1 MTFRLAAAL
10 WLALAALAPGAA
22 AAAPPR
28 APATSTTVQEETTA
42 LLSEIAKDWA
52 RMQQADGVFPN
63 PFAADAV
70 AHPPFSPPPLTY
82 GLLRQGARDRDAAVL
97 HAAHR
102 ALPLSVSAKNA
113 STFDMVAAAYA
124 YRAPGLPRDLRDWL
138 ADYMSRYGIPHNGQ
152 GCFVRP
158 GCWHNLVL
166 VDALAVLAITNN
178 GIASPRPEDR
188 MYDTATVR
196 AAAADVV
203 NRRIPALVDH
213 RLRASGPFGQMR
225 GTLLSDPNR
234 NQLAYHALCTFML
247 GQAVRELGPDA
258 SAAAVQVLRETLDSL
273 AVLVA
278 PDGDMSYMG
287 RGQAQVWVP
296 ALTAGAMMEGAR
308 LLAVTDPTRAGRYLA
323 VAQRAVERLRT
334 RHLYASGLQLVPG
347 AATRATTN
355 GIDDYANTVA
365 YNGLAMFGLAV
376 AADAGAELPPLA
388 AGTMPAD
395 RALAVTD
402 SARSGM
408 GVVADGQTWMAVHRH
423 TPKGSDMRYDFGLL
437 ALKRRGLGG
446 WHDVLAPRPLTKPRG
461 RHPRSA
467 GPNLVVRGRPIIPH
481 GVRLRSTDG
490 RLTARGGWRRS
501 GRWVRRATFAWT
513 LRRNGG
519 ARLTVRGLHA
529 GDRLVLLAFTP
540 AGTGRRVGRNAVMAG
555 GTPWRLSVPVKVR
568 RTPGYHSGPVED
580 LDALELH
587 VRAGKRPLTVDV
599 G

>member
-1 MTFRLAAAL
+1 MTLRLTAAL

-22 AAAPPR
+22 PAAPPPAR
-28 APATSTTVQEETTA
+28 ATSATVQAETTA
-42 LLSEIAKDWA
+42 LLSQVAKDWA

-70 AHPPFSPPPLTY
+70 AHPPFSPPPLSY
-82 GLLRQGARDRDAAVL
+82 GLLRQGARDQDPAVL

-102 ALPLSVSAKNA
+102 ALPLSVSAGNA

-124 YRAPGLPRDLRDWL
+124 YRAPGLPPHLRDWL
-138 ADYMSRYGIPHNGQ
+138 ADYLSRYRVPHNGQ
-152 GCFVRP
+152 GCFARP
-158 GCWHNLVL
+158 DCWHNLVL

-178 GIASPRPEDR
+178 GIVSPRAGER
-188 MYDTATVR
+188 MYDTAAAR
-196 AAAADVV
+196 AAAVDVV
-203 NRRIPALVDH
+203 NRRIPGLVNH
-213 RLRASGPFGQMR
+213 KLRASGPFGLMR
-225 GTLLSDPNR
+225 GTLLSDPER

-258 SAAAVQVLRETLDSL
+258 SPGAVRVLKETLDSL
-273 AVLVA
+273 SVLVS

-308 LLAVTDPTRAGRYLA
+308 IMAATDPTRAGRYLT
-323 VAQRAVERLRT
+323 VAQRAIARLRT

-376 AADAGAELPPLA
+376 AADAGAKLPPLA
-388 AGTMPAD
+388 AGRMPAD
-395 RALAVTD
+395 RTLAVAD

-423 TPKGSDMRYDFGLL
+423 TPMGADMRYDFGML
-437 ALKRRGLGG
+437 ALKRRKLGG
-446 WHDVLAPRPLTKPRG
+446 WRDLLMPRPLTKPRG

-467 GPNLVVRGRPIIPH
+467 GPSLIVRGRPIIPH
-481 GVRLRSTDG
+481 GLVLRSADG
-490 RLTARGGWRRS
+490 RIAARGGWRSR
-501 GRWVRRATFAWT
+501 GRWVRRATFSWT
-513 LRRNGG
+513 LRRQGG
-519 ARLTVRGLHA
+519 ARLTVRGLHP
-529 GDRLVLLAFTP
+529 GDRLVLLAFTR
-540 AGTGRRVGRNAVMAG
+540 AGTGRRIDRNAVMAG
-555 GTPWRLSVPVKVR
+555 GTPWRLSVPVRVR

-587 VRAGKRPLTVDV
+587 VRAGKRPLTLDV